1 MKLFLFSL
9 LFVVQMCQMDSIT
22 KSSDE
27 LSGQYILQNV
37 SCFCFFEDY
46 DFRNNQLWVFPSKNL
61 IVSKGNVNDGV
72 YISPPNEAE
81 QYNLI
86 NGVLT
91 LADSSK
97 EYVVD
102 FNGDEVAL
110 TFIDNPLIADDE
122 ITYYFKKGEAKG
134 NCVNPENIKLNT
146 ACTKEYD
153 PVCGCDGLTYSNP
166 CTATNYGGVS
176 AYTRGACSN

>member
-1 MKLFLFSL
+1 MKLFLFT
-9 LFVVQMCQMDSIT
+9 LFFGVQMCQKDAIT

-46 DFRNNQLWVFPSKNL
+46 DFSNNQMWVFPSKNL
-61 IVSKGNVNDGV
+61 IVSKGNVYDGV
-72 YISPPNEAE
+72 YISPPNEPE
-81 QYNLI
+81 QYNII

-91 LADSSK
+91 LADSNK
-97 EYVVD
+97 EYVVS
-102 FNGDEVAL
+102 FNDDEVAL
-110 TFIDNPLIADDE
+110 TFIDDPLIADDE
-122 ITYYFKKGEAKG
+122 ITYYFKKGEVKR
-134 NCVNPENIKLNT
+134 NCVNPDNIKVNT

-166 CTATNYGGVS
+166 CIATNYGGVG
-176 AYTRGACSN
+176 AYTSGVCSN